1 MRISPVI
8 VVAALAAAASA
19 VSAPLALGHAAP
31 APVEAITAARSDATP
46 TVRAG
51 GELRTALA
59 RHRAPGFS
67 QPYAGTLRYQRLAP
81 RVAANQEQV
90 NRPLGRAATERIAR
104 GLGLAREDA
113 FTRKQYRLFVSGK
126 GVGGDPASAKLVDES
141 VRILTNT
148 TARPLYSNVDG
159 TLTRTVLASYGLM
172 VSTDGWLQSPA
183 NVNAPTRQV
192 NTVIEPGGYLGT
204 WARANGAG
212 ESLRALYRSAYTSEA
227 VFGNRSQQQS
237 GAAQLVPNT
246 LGGGTWTVGMPMAP
260 SIWVVNF
267 ALIYVLNPDLAA
279 KMPARW
285 TPIPAEVAQ
294 AIEASEDGRVPYSE
308 YASSFPG

>member
-1 MRISPVI
+1 VI
-8 VVAALAAAASA
+8 VVAALAAAVAPA
-19 VSAPLALGHAAP
+19 VSAPLPAGPTAP
-31 APVEAITAARSDATP
+31 APAAVGAAIEARASATP
-46 TVRAG
+46 S
-51 GELRTALA
+51 LRTDAGVRESHA
-59 RHRAPGFS
+59 RRRAPGFS
-67 QPYAGTLRYQRLAP
+67 LPYVGTLRYRGLAP
-81 RVAANQEQV
+81 RVAANPGQV

-104 GLGLAREDA
+104 GLGLDRTRT

-148 TARPLYSNVDG
+148 TGRPLVSNVDG
-159 TLTRTVLASYGLM
+159 QVTRTVLASYGLM

-183 NVNAPTRQV
+183 NANAPTRQV
-192 NTVIEPGGYLGT
+192 NAVIEPGGYLGT
-204 WARANGAG
+204 WARANGAQDA
-212 ESLRALYRSAYTSEA
+212 LRMLYRSAYTPEA

-246 LGGGTWTVGMPMAP
+246 LGGGDWTVGISMAP
-260 SIWVVNF
+260 SIWIVNF

-285 TPIPAEVAQ
+285 TPIPADVVQ

-308 YASSFPG
+308 YAASLTG